1 MNDRI
6 KLLAIGL
13 AVCAVLFI
21 VADIATGQS
30 FTGVGVIR
38 TMEWHP
44 QWVETRTATSGEGK
58 TQSHSTSVI
67 HHPAYWYVCAD
78 SESRVHCFS
87 TGEYTGKDL
96 SIGDKIIIQ
105 YRIGGYTGLSYG
117 SNYGGKPKVGN
128 AELVLP
134 ADNLS
139 QSGMLLSSIFRRR
152 GRRVQT

>member
-13 AVCAVLFI
+13 AVCAILFI
-21 VADIATGQS
+21 VADVTTGQS

-38 TMEWHP
+38 TMVWHP
-44 QWVETRTATSGEGK
+44 QWIEMKTETSGEGK

-67 HHPAYWYVCAD
+67 HHPSYWYVCAD
-78 SESRVHCFS
+78 ADNRVHCFN

-105 YRIGGYTGLSYG
+105 YRIGGYTGMSYG

-128 AELVLP
+128 AEW
-134 ADNLS
+134 
-139 QSGMLLSSIFRRR
+139 
-152 GRRVQT
+152 